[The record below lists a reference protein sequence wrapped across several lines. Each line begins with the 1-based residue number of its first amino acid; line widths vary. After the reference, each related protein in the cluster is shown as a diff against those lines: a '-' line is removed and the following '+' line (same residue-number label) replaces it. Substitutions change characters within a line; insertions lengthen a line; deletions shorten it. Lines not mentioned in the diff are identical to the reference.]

1 MKNPLLHSVDHLCFD
16 KRMTAMI
23 KGVAILFMMLLHCY
37 GKEAYDVMLNFDY
50 VLIPGS
56 RSVLKICVGMFTFLV
71 GYGYSFSKTKDW
83 RYSLSH
89 VKKLLIPFWVI
100 LFVFTFPVCFSEVM
114 STSPLVLFYNLFG
127 IDSHFN
133 WYSWYV
139 AFYIFAMLVM
149 PSLSRFIDRRPLLNT
164 AIAVVVAYLLCV
176 AVHAIPGVLTIKPL
190 LLLFDSLMM
199 MPIMLVGYL
208 FAHERFFERFSLR
221 RFTALTLVIISLLMI
236 SVVFIL
242 KYYKS
247 SLFAFQFDTFYAP
260 ALIGALVILFHVI
273 SWRPL
278 HTVLAKLGE
287 VSVYM
292 WFLHA
297 LFFTTPVRWFYQPAI
312 TIFKD
317 INLVVLW
324 AIVLTFVAS
333 WLIKSVV
340 DACQRQLSK
349 WATHPA

>member
-1 MKNPLLHSVDHLCFD
+1 MKNPLLHSVDYLCFD

-23 KGVAILFMMLLHCY
+23 KGLALLFMMLLHCY
-37 GKEAYDVMLNFDY
+37 GKEAYDVTLNFDHA
-50 VLIPGS
+50 LIEHN
-56 RSVLKICVGMFTFLV
+56 SVFKICVGMFTFLV

-100 LFVFTFPVCFSEVM
+100 LFVFTFPVCFSEVK
-114 STSPLVLFYNLFG
+114 STSPLELFYNLFG
-127 IDSHFN
+127 IGSYFN

-164 AIAVVVAYLLCV
+164 AIAVVVAYLLSV
-176 AVHAIPGVLTIKPL
+176 AVHAIPGMITIKPL

-199 MPIMLVGYL
+199 LPIMLVGYL

-221 RFTALTLVIISLLMI
+221 HFPALLLAIISLLVI

-242 KYYKS
+242 KNYKT

-273 SWRPL
+273 RWRPL

-287 VSVYM
+287 TSVYM

-312 TIFKD
+312 TIFK
-317 INLVVLW
+317 
-324 AIVLTFVAS
+324 VLTWSSFGPS
-333 WLIKSVV
+333 
-340 DACQRQLSK
+340 C
-349 WATHPA
+349 